1 MNCSANK
8 TFKNIHR
15 ALCIQRCVHNMVRLY
30 ACRSCMICTAFK
42 IAYLGMTMPCAKKSQ
57 KKTSFVPFAV
67 KLVVCASFKGD
78 AHCAKMCGCIHTS
91 FGGCARGAEQ
101 AISISSVDDIVHA
114 KSYAFQK
121 ACLSHHPLMMSCI
134 QRAMPIAH
142 TFKASMCKKC
152 PRAKVL
158 TSMGRSPSIQ
168 IFTGCGR
175 YVCREAQVTLDEFK
189 ESVPFHLPFNLCSAR
204 E

>member
-1 MNCSANK
+1 MSPLYKDILQVNCSANKK

-15 ALCIQRCVHNMVRLY
+15 ALCIQMRAQHGSAVCVQIMYDMHGIQNCIPWHDHAM
-30 ACRSCMICTAFK
+30 CKEIS
-42 IAYLGMTMPCAKKSQ
+42 

-134 QRAMPIAH
+134 QRAMPIVH
-142 TFKASMCKKC
+142 TFKALMCQSVHVQKC
-152 PRAKVL
+152 
-158 TSMGRSPSIQ
+158 SPPWDARHPSR
-168 IFTGCGR
+168 FSHP
-175 YVCREAQVTLDEFK
+175 EAYQLVVFRQWR
-189 ESVPFHLPFNLCSAR
+189 P
-204 E
+204 

>member
-1 MNCSANK
+1 
-8 TFKNIHR
+8 
-15 ALCIQRCVHNMVRLY
+15 MVRLY

-134 QRAMPIAH
+134 QRAMPIVH
-142 TFKASMCKKC
+142 TFKALMCQSVHVQKCSPPWDARHPSRFSQPAAVVGLLLPTGDETKSSM
-152 PRAKVL
+152 
-158 TSMGRSPSIQ
+158 
-168 IFTGCGR
+168 
-175 YVCREAQVTLDEFK
+175 
-189 ESVPFHLPFNLCSAR
+189 
-204 E
+204 

>member
-1 MNCSANK
+1 MRAQHGSAVCVQIMYDMHGIQNCIPWHDHAMCKEIS
-8 TFKNIHR
+8 
-15 ALCIQRCVHNMVRLY
+15 
-30 ACRSCMICTAFK
+30 
-42 IAYLGMTMPCAKKSQ
+42 

-134 QRAMPIAH
+134 QRAMPIVH
-142 TFKASMCKKC
+142 TFKAFMCQSVHVQKC
-152 PRAKVL
+152 
-158 TSMGRSPSIQ
+158 SPPWDARHPSRFSHPLLSLLHHSI
-168 IFTGCGR
+168 IHHPT
-175 YVCREAQVTLDEFK
+175 
-189 ESVPFHLPFNLCSAR
+189 
-204 E
+204 